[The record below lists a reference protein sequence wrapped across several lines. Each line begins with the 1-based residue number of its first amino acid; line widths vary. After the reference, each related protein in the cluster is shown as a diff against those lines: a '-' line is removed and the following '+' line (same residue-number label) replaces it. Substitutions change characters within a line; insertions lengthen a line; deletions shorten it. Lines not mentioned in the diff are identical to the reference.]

1 MLVRRSSEYLYLAI
15 NMLSNQHA
23 TNLLPTC
30 YQLPSKLLINCYF
43 LVVCLQENPQHT
55 VMDSKCLFS
64 FEDIKLLQ
72 LSADIYDIWD
82 IAHNKKHPTHLY
94 TRNFSSAARHQCT
107 LPTTHGVCL
116 CTEGWFPPHAHEP
129 PLQQRAQVG
138 HQGFLLLPEV
148 ESRTAIFCKW
158 CTQIAE

>member
-55 VMDSKCLFS
+55 VMGSKCLFS
-64 FEDIKLLQ
+64 FEDTELAP
-72 LSADIYDIWD
+72 STFT
-82 IAHNKKHPTHLY
+82 HNKKHPTHLY

-148 ESRTAIFCKW
+148 ESRTAIFCK
-158 CTQIAE
+158 

>member
-55 VMDSKCLFS
+55 VMGSKCLFS
-64 FEDIKLLQ
+64 FDDTKLLQ
-72 LSADIYDIWD
+72 LSADIYE
-82 IAHNKKHPTHLY
+82 
-94 TRNFSSAARHQCT
+94 T
-107 LPTTHGVCL
+107 LPITKNTQLTYILG
-116 CTEGWFPPHAHEP
+116 TFP
-129 PLQQRAQVG
+129 QQHSNSVNHYRLLT
-138 HQGFLLLPEV
+138 GFVFVQKDGSLLMLMSHRCSSGPRLVIRVFYFYQRLKV
-148 ESRTAIFCKW
+148 EQQFSAKW